1 MVINTSLNHCLIQVT
16 NGTDEFGWG
25 VVINF
30 QKKADNQKKQQD
42 PLNTEPVYIVDTLLN
57 LSKESAAR
65 KDPTFVKPCPA
76 GEKGE
81 MCVIPVLLDIVQAI
95 SSVRLYFPK
104 DLKSLDNRQSVGK
117 SLQEVQRRFPD
128 GLPLL
133 DPLEDMGIKEQG
145 LKVWWE
151 VSS

>member
-1 MVINTSLNHCLIQVT
+1 MYQCGLCCVSPHVNDSPPPNR
-16 NGTDEFGWG
+16 
-25 VVINF
+25 
-30 QKKADNQKKQQD
+30 
-42 PLNTEPVYIVDTLLN
+42 LL
-57 LSKESAAR
+57 ESASR
-65 KDPTFVKPCPA
+65 RDPTFVKPCPA

-117 SLQEVQRRFPD
+117 SLQEVQKRFPD
-128 GLPLL
+128 GLPQL

-145 LKVWWE
+145 LKVRRLQPGNSAW
-151 VSS
+151 VL

>member
-1 MVINTSLNHCLIQVT
+1 
-16 NGTDEFGWG
+16 
-25 VVINF
+25 
-30 QKKADNQKKQQD
+30 
-42 PLNTEPVYIVDTLLN
+42 
-57 LSKESAAR
+57 
-65 KDPTFVKPCPA
+65 
-76 GEKGE
+76 

-104 DLKSLDNRQSVGK
+104 DLKSLDNRQCVGK

-145 LKVWWE
+145 LKVRT
-151 VSS
+151 V